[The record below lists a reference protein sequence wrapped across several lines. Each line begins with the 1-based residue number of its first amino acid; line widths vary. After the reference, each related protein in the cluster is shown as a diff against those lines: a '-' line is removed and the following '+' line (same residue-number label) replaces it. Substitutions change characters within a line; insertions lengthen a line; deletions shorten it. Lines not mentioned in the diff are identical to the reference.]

1 MLRGFLRRQWF
12 LFALLVCLALGFL
25 FPEADAILNPGNL
38 TRTGLIVALF
48 LLMGLTLPS
57 ESIRAGLNDWR
68 LHSYIQGFLFLLTP
82 AYFLLTSLPLRGS
95 LDPGLLAGILALSC
109 LPTTIASCIV
119 FTQLA
124 GGNVAGTLFNAAISN
139 ILGVF
144 LSPLLLSA
152 LLRGAGR
159 LIPASQLPAVLRDL
173 ALQVLIPIAA
183 GQILRRKLRPAVE
196 RHRGTL
202 TTLANILLL
211 GVILFTFARSAGAPG
226 FLAQLRGAL
235 GLFLY
240 LAASHLVLVALAWLG
255 ARALRFSPADVISVL
270 FAAPQKTLALG
281 VPLLATFFA
290 RSPEALGL
298 VVVPVL
304 FYHPW
309 QLLVAGLLRSAI
321 GAGLLSGARRP

>member
-1 MLRGFLRRQWF
+1 MLWGFLRRHWF
-12 LFALLVCLALGFL
+12 LFALLASLALGFL
-25 FPEADAILNPGNL
+25 FPQADAVLNPRNL

-48 LLMGLTLPS
+48 IIMGLTLPS
-57 ESIRAGLNDWR
+57 ESIRAGLADWR
-68 LHSYIQGFLFLLTP
+68 LHLYLQGFLFLLTP
-82 AYFLLTSLPLRGS
+82 AYFLLTTLPFRASLNP
-95 LDPGLLAGILALSC
+95 DLLAGVLALSC
-109 LPTTIASCIV
+109 LPTTIASCII

-124 GGNVAGTLFNAAISN
+124 GGNVTGTMFNAAASN

-144 LSPLLLSA
+144 LSPLLLSL

-159 LIPASQLPAVLRDL
+159 LIPASQLAGVLRDL
-173 ALQVLIPIAA
+173 AVQILVPIAA
-183 GQILRRKLRPAVE
+183 GQLLRRLLQPAVE
-196 RHRGTL
+196 RRRAAL
-202 TTLANILLL
+202 AVLANILLL
-211 GVILFTFARSAGAPG
+211 GVILLTFVRSAGTPG

-240 LAASHLVLVALAWLG
+240 LAVSHLILVALAYFG
-255 ARALRFSPADVISVL
+255 ARALRFAPANVISAV

-298 VVVPVL
+298 VMLPVL

-321 GAGLLSGARRP
+321 GAGLFTTARRS